1 MSDSMFVNAFTRY
14 GWTEEYI
21 DIDEVAYVDF
31 EKGQICL
38 KAHDAQI
45 PRTLIADIGSLYGV
59 EQALLRN
66 RR

>member
-1 MSDSMFVNAFTRY
+1 MSDSVFIYAFTRY
-14 GWTEEYI
+14 GWTEECV

-31 EKGQICL
+31 EKGLICL
-38 KAHDAQI
+38 KAHDARI
-45 PRTLIADIGSLYGV
+45 PRTLIADIGSLYSV

>member
-14 GWTEEYI
+14 GWTEEYV
-21 DIDEVAYVDF
+21 DIDEIAYVDF
-31 EKGQICL
+31 EKGLICL

-45 PRTLIADIGSLYGV
+45 PRMIQTASIDLRNV
-59 EQALLRN
+59 EKALLRN